1 MGVGVSN
8 WRRTWEKCLV
18 VSVDEII
25 SISIPGT
32 PQWRTPLQNDKHLFN
47 YVLNFFIHILQLYSL
62 ST

>member
-32 PQWRTPLQNDKHLFN
+32 PQWRTPLHVMMRGGRRMLPRGPPWR
-47 YVLNFFIHILQLYSL
+47 
-62 ST
+62 